1 MARTAAFEGLGQPA
15 PARSVTPLHVR
26 VRSVAVPLL
35 SLLALFG
42 LWQIAA
48 LAADRPQL
56 MPGPLLVLDRLVAET
71 LSGELPY
78 HLGVTLVRVGAA
90 FVVAMAIGTVIGL
103 VMGRS
108 ALADQFGH
116 PWLVFFLNIP
126 ALVTIVLA
134 YIWIGLV
141 EAAVITAVALNKI
154 PNVVVMVREGARA
167 LDPDLQ
173 EMAQVFRIGRVRSLR
188 HVVLPQLY
196 PYLTAAARSGLALI
210 WKIVLVTELL
220 GRSSGV
226 GFQIGLY
233 FQLFDVTSILA
244 YTVAF
249 VAVIQMIEW
258 LVMLPLERHVTR
270 WRR

>member
-1 MARTAAFEGLGQPA
+1 MARTAAIGDLEHSA
-15 PARSVTPLHVR
+15 PAKPGTPLAAR
-26 VRSVAVPLL
+26 ARAVAVPLL

-48 LAADRPQL
+48 WSADRPQL
-56 MPGPLLVLDRLVAET
+56 MPGPLLVLDRLVEET
-71 LSGELPY
+71 LQGDLLY
-78 HLGVTLVRVGAA
+78 HLGVTLARVAAA
-90 FVVAMAIGTVIGL
+90 FVVAMAIGTVLGL
-103 VMGRS
+103 LMGRI

-141 EAAVITAVALNKI
+141 EAAVVTAVALNKI

-173 EMAQVFRIGRVRSLR
+173 EMARIFRIGRFRTLR

-196 PYLTAAARSGLALI
+196 PYLTAAARSGLA
-210 WKIVLVTELL
+210 
-220 GRSSGV
+220 
-226 GFQIGLY
+226 
-233 FQLFDVTSILA
+233 
-244 YTVAF
+244 
-249 VAVIQMIEW
+249 
-258 LVMLPLERHVTR
+258 
-270 WRR
+270 

>member
-1 MARTAAFEGLGQPA
+1 MPAGARLRGAL
-15 PARSVTPLHVR
+15 
-26 VRSVAVPLL
+26 VPLA
-35 SLLALFG
+35 SLGLLVV

-48 LAADRPQL
+48 WVADRPQL
-56 MPGPLLVLDRLVAET
+56 MPGPWLVLDRLIEET
-71 LSGELPY
+71 LSGDLPY
-78 HLGVTLVRVGAA
+78 HLGITLARVAAA
-90 FVVAMAIGTVIGL
+90 FVVAMAIGTVLGL
-103 VMGRS
+103 VMGRVP
-108 ALADQFGH
+108 LADRFGH

-141 EAAVITAVALNKI
+141 EAAVVVAVALNKI
-154 PNVVVMVREGARA
+154 PNVIVVVREGARA
-167 LDPDLQ
+167 LDRDLQ
-173 EMAQVFRIGRVRSLR
+173 EMAQIFRIGPVRTLR
-188 HVVLPQLY
+188 HVILPQLY

-249 VAVIQMIEW
+249 VAVIQVIEW